1 MARFTRDNDLVTDF
15 AAVFALGDE
24 GWAGAEA
31 DLAEVMAIEDIADLM
46 REAAVEVS
54 ADTSVLLV
62 AGERWFAVVRI
73 TGEADPR
80 AFLSDSRAGTEPHAD
95 RLAALLNAYARQMG
109 PSAPAPSGDSA
120 GTPADAEGDAEGHEA
135 AVGDPDLLD
144 DHGVPAATLAD
155 LGDRRSG
162 RVALA
167 EIAERTGMR
176 DAYAQLR

>member
-1 MARFTRDNDLVTDF
+1 
-15 AAVFALGDE
+15 
-24 GWAGAEA
+24 
-31 DLAEVMAIEDIADLM
+31 MAIEDIADLM

-109 PSAPAPSGDSA
+109 RSAPAPSGDSA
-120 GTPADAEGDAEGHEA
+120 GTPADAEGHEA

-162 RVALA
+162 RAALA